1 MSDPASDPLRLH
13 PFEPAAR
20 FDGGDLDCGSGL
32 LLQIRRRIDPLDS
45 GQLLEIHSTE
55 SSVAEDLPAWCR
67 LTGNKLVSIWHDR
80 EQGSWTFLISK
91 NRFNPVVAQAEA
103 AGSPRS
109 ASLKTETAQV
119 SATLAGAGA
128 RGKSRDVPEIAPLS
142 AMGIGSWPRPE
153 WLLRALHDRLEGRLP
168 ESEFSALA
176 DRAVARVVE
185 AQLEAGVDVVTDG
198 EQRRDS
204 YASFVGARLE
214 TCQLIPIFDLLPYA
228 EHPDEFARELRAIDV
243 PAESVR
249 HPAIFGRLARDPAR
263 PLAADELLW
272 VQRLTDRPVK
282 IALPGPYLLTR
293 MMWLECVSDRVYDTR
308 EALADDLV
316 RILREEIEELLA
328 AGAALVQL
336 DEPVLTEVVHGRPSR
351 GNRSFMCGALGAK
364 RPPEEELDFA
374 RSLLH
379 RTLEHFPRQQ
389 LSLHVCRGNWTRDES
404 AALAGDYAPLVPL
417 FSSIPV
423 GTLFLEL
430 CTSRAGEID
439 VLKSLPADVRIGV
452 GVVDQKSDRVESPD
466 EIVARTERAI
476 ALFGPDRVLLNP
488 DCGFATFAD
497 SPISS
502 FEIASA
508 KLANLVQ
515 ASLILRERYA

>member
-1 MSDPASDPLRLH
+1 MSDPASDPPRLH
-13 PFEPAAR
+13 LFEPAVR

-32 LLQIRRRIDPLDS
+32 LLQIRRRIDPLDP

-55 SSVAEDLPAWCR
+55 PSVAEDLPAWCR
-67 LTGNKLVSIWHDR
+67 LTGNELVSTWNDR
-80 EQGSWTFLISK
+80 QQGSWSFLISK
-91 NRFNPVVAQAEA
+91 NRFSPVVTEAEV
-103 AGSPRS
+103 AGSRIS
-109 ASLKTETAQV
+109 ASLTTETSTV

-128 RGKSRDVPEIAPLS
+128 RGKNRDVPEIAPLS
-142 AMGIGSWPRPE
+142 VMGIGSWPRPD

-214 TCQLIPIFDLLPYA
+214 NCQLIPIVDLLPYV
-228 EHPDEFARELRAIDV
+228 EHPDEFARELRALDV
-243 PAESVR
+243 PADSVR
-249 HPAIFGRLARDPAR
+249 HPAVFGRLARDPAR
-263 PLAADELLW
+263 PLAALELFS
-272 VQRLTDRPVK
+272 VQRLTDHPVK

-293 MMWLECVSDRVYDTR
+293 TMWLECVSDRVYDTR

-316 RILREEIEELLA
+316 RVLREEIEELLA

-336 DEPVLTEVVHGRPSR
+336 DEPVLTEVVHSRPPG
-351 GNRSFMCGALGAK
+351 GNRSFMCGALGEK
-364 RPPEEELDFA
+364 RPPAEELDFA
-374 RSLLH
+374 RSLLL
-379 RTLEHFPRQQ
+379 RTLEHFPRER
-389 LSLHVCRGNWTRDES
+389 LAMHVCRGNWTRDES

-430 CTSRAGEID
+430 CTSRAGSPE
-439 VLKSLPADVRIGV
+439 VLLDLPRNVRIGV
-452 GVVDQKSDRVESPD
+452 GVVDQKSPRVETPE
-466 EIVARTERAI
+466 EIGRRAERAI
-476 ALFGPDRVLLNP
+476 SWFGPERVLLNP

-497 SPISS
+497 SPITS
-502 FEIASA
+502 FEIARA